1 MNAAS
6 RVDDVAGA
14 ASGANRADDAA
25 SAGPSANRIDDA
37 LDNKPTESPAKPDTT
52 PTTPA
57 DDHKPVGEC
66 SFTGDT
72 LVLLADGSQVA
83 ISSVR
88 VGGQVTF
95 PVTSFSSATAYSYI
109 LFY

>member
-1 MNAAS
+1 MVAEHTGTNFIRDTLLGGNDALYTGLSVATTVLGFVGPGGAVNAAS

-52 PTTPA
+52 
-57 DDHKPVGEC
+57 C
-66 SFTGDT
+66 RRR
-72 LVLLADGSQVA
+72 LN
-83 ISSVR
+83 
-88 VGGQVTF
+88 
-95 PVTSFSSATAYSYI
+95 
-109 LFY
+109 